1 MDCNQSAIFCIRFS
15 KELETLMNVAFPDLF
30 GKKVALLLWYFNE
43 NGESTAG
50 VVSGTAFLHDGNM
63 AIHRGSL
70 LPPLP
75 IPLSLVW
82 RAKQVPSDLKDILK
96 MADYCIQGT
105 LSELDLRVAG
115 SPVLGA
121 MPLA

>member
-1 MDCNQSAIFCIRFS
+1 
-15 KELETLMNVAFPDLF
+15 MNVAFPDLF
-30 GKKVALLLWYFNE
+30 GKKVALLLWYFNDK
-43 NGESTAG
+43 GESTAG

-70 LPPLP
+70 LPPLT

-105 LSELDLRVAG
+105 LSELDLGAAG
-115 SPVLGA
+115 SPSIGA
-121 MPLA
+121 MPLS